1 MVAMV
6 INQAFKSRLSPNAE
20 QHQALIHSLSV
31 STDVSL
37 RCLHGEKDRLEI
49 QQHMIR
55 SDYDY

>member
-1 MVAMV
+1 MV

-37 RCLHGEKDRLEI
+37 RCLHGEKGRLEI